1 MNNWLNKYLT
11 NYDLE
16 RIKEEIQKVEQTTSG
31 EIRLSIREKRKFY
44 EKLYKP
50 HELAIR
56 DFEKLGITN
65 TKHQTGVLIFIILNE
80 RYYDILADEGIHS
93 KIPDTVWTDIESRI
107 VQEFRKDGYLNGI
120 LHVIDRIGSIL
131 KSEFPREDDD
141 INELPDEVIVS

>member
-1 MNNWLNKYLT
+1 LHNWLDKYLT

-31 EIRLSIREKRKFY
+31 EIRLSIREKRRFY

-50 HELAIR
+50 HELAIS
-56 DFEKLGITN
+56 DFEKLGITS
-65 TKHQTGVLIFIILNE
+65 TKHQTGILIFIIFEE

-93 KIPDTVWTDIESRI
+93 KIPETVWTDIESRI
-107 VQEFRKDGYLNGI
+107 VVEFRNDGYLNGI

-131 KSEFPREDDD
+131 KSEFPREADD
-141 INELPDEVIVS
+141 INELSDEVIVN

>member
-1 MNNWLNKYLT
+1 MHNWLDKYLT

-31 EIRLSIREKRKFY
+31 EIRLSIREKRRFY

-50 HELAIR
+50 HELAIS
-56 DFEKLGITN
+56 DFEKLGITS
-65 TKHQTGVLIFIILNE
+65 TKHQTGILIFIIFEE

-93 KIPDTVWTDIESRI
+93 KIPETVWTDIESRI
-107 VQEFRKDGYLNGI
+107 VVEFRNDGYLNGI

-131 KSEFPREDDD
+131 KSEFPREADD
-141 INELPDEVIVS
+141 INELSDEVIVN